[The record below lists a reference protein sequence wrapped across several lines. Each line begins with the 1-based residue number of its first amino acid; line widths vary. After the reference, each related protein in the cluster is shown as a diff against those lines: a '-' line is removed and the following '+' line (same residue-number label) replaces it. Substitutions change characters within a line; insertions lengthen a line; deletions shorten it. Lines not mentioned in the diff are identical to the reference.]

1 MDTRESS
8 WVLGFCSIIG
18 SVMIQ
23 KPQLDF
29 ETKGFRC
36 LPGVIYDIGSKER
49 QNSCFKVTKRIL
61 IANIFR
67 PLKDHVHSNKI
78 NENVDI
84 KRYPKYQNEADRQLV
99 NTEKK
104 IIKPTEARLESFSRF
119 LVLTVSETI

>member
-1 MDTRESS
+1 M
-8 WVLGFCSIIG
+8 
-18 SVMIQ
+18 
-23 KPQLDF
+23 
-29 ETKGFRC
+29 
-36 LPGVIYDIGSKER
+36 YDIGSKER
-49 QNSCFKVTKRIL
+49 QNSCSKVTKRIL

-99 NTEKK
+99 NTDKKK